1 MMEATLAESTGKT
14 LAIGA
19 AKKKKKAGTSKKKTT
34 KASTKKEST
43 LAAKKENPFVFKS
56 TFTQKTLDQIHL
68 EAGSVTDTLSSLQ
81 EQLIHTAE
89 MINNA
94 QNYIKHKNE
103 LDNPNKNEMNK
114 ISQTLDPA
122 HHIFATMLT
131 DDGYLPGVQL
141 LHYSMEKHINSY
153 LKNMDENK

>member
-56 TFTQKTLDQIHL
+56 TFTQKTLD
-68 EAGSVTDTLSSLQ
+68 
-81 EQLIHTAE
+81 
-89 MINNA
+89 
-94 QNYIKHKNE
+94 
-103 LDNPNKNEMNK
+103 
-114 ISQTLDPA
+114 
-122 HHIFATMLT
+122 
-131 DDGYLPGVQL
+131 
-141 LHYSMEKHINSY
+141 
-153 LKNMDENK
+153 